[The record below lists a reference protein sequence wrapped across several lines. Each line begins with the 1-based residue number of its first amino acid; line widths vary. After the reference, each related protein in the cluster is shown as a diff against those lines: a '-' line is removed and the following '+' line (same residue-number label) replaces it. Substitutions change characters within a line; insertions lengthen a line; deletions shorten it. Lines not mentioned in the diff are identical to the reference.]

1 MHQSNLDHYRGTTCS
16 VTASAMALVLKYS
29 CLYRSSCSGRSLLG
43 DARCDH
49 GVFRA
54 TTHAAAAA
62 VAPTRARHSAR
73 VTAPPTSGP
82 SAQQAQPLRGGSH
95 PPSREARPSRPGE
108 KKCAMAIEALAS
120 DWPLARPW
128 HALGLR
134 APAAAP
140 EMVRRHLKGVV
151 TRKFRAGGAGARGA
165 ASVRPLHTF
174 SCIIAT
180 FLLHARKIAVFFCVC
195 VILQTFFLTALFFF
209 LLQHFCVR
217 CTKQGFAAHFLY
229 PAGHTSRA
237 GL

>member
-108 KKCAMAIEALAS
+108 KKCAMAREALGWRQIGLWRARGTPSGCERPPRRPRWFGGTSRVSSRAS
-120 DWPLARPW
+120 FARVGLARV
-128 HALGLR
+128 G
-134 APAAAP
+134 
-140 EMVRRHLKGVV
+140 RR
-151 TRKFRAGGAGARGA
+151 R
-165 ASVRPLHTF
+165 
-174 SCIIAT
+174 
-180 FLLHARKIAVFFCVC
+180 
-195 VILQTFFLTALFFF
+195 
-209 LLQHFCVR
+209 
-217 CTKQGFAAHFLY
+217 
-229 PAGHTSRA
+229 
-237 GL
+237 